1 MLIAEYVKVFPRTG
15 TLPSLLG
22 CRFLLD
28 FGPSTPRRWEQFL
41 AHWYS
46 HDVSTRILPIINT
59 LDALA
64 YSHGNHALLDNDPG
78 VGKSL
83 DIPVQ
88 SSASFS
94 HAYRR
99 RAKKRQENI
108 PLQMG
113 APESGFWQAC
123 ASQGNL
129 TVARVRFAPRERS
142 QCIACV
148 ASDVVINNLAS
159 CQTGV

>member
-1 MLIAEYVKVFPRTG
+1 LVAVSCWTLALPPRGDGSNFWPTG
-15 TLPSLLG
+15 TP
-22 CRFLLD
+22 
-28 FGPSTPRRWEQFL
+28 T
-41 AHWYS
+41 H
-46 HDVSTRILPIINT
+46 VSTRILPIINT

-64 YSHGNHALLDNDPG
+64 YSHGSHALLDNDPG

-108 PLQMG
+108 PVQMG

-148 ASDVVINNLAS
+148 PSDVVINNLAS

>member
-1 MLIAEYVKVFPRTG
+1 MLIAKYVKVFPRTG

-41 AHWYS
+41 AHWYY

-83 DIPVQ
+83 DIL
-88 SSASFS
+88 SS
-94 HAYRR
+94 RR
-99 RAKKRQENI
+99 QAFPCLPEKGKETARKYTAANGGLPRVVSGR
-108 PLQMG
+108 L
-113 APESGFWQAC
+113 AP
-123 ASQGNL
+123 
-129 TVARVRFAPRERS
+129 ARV
-142 QCIACV
+142 
-148 ASDVVINNLAS
+148 
-159 CQTGV
+159 T